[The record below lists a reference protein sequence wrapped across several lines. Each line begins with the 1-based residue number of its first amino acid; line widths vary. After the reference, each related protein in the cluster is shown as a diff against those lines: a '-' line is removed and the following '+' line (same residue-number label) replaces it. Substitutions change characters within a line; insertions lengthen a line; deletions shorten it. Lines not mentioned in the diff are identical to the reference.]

1 VLSVMFGVCCADVGV
16 SCSARGLSDFGMWFG
31 VGWVR
36 WLCLDLE
43 AVGVYM
49 DWAMFGWLMLRI
61 ECVTEGG
68 EVVMS

>member
-1 VLSVMFGVCCADVGV
+1 
-16 SCSARGLSDFGMWFG
+16 MWFG

-36 WLCLDLE
+36 WLCLDCE
-43 AVGVYM
+43 AGVYM
-49 DWAMFGWLMLRI
+49 VWAMFGWLMLRI